1 MTKRYRKGADAE
13 RELKKQEET
22 KGHYVM
28 RSAGSKGLFD
38 LCIFEKDRIRLVQ
51 VKTHGQP
58 VDREALMAIQVP
70 SNVVKEVWFKVP
82 RRGFEGEVIE

>member
-1 MTKRYRKGADAE
+1 MSYRKGADAE
-13 RELKKQEET
+13 RELKTIEEE

-38 LCIFEKDRIRLVQ
+38 LAIFEKERIRLIQ

-58 VDREALMAIQVP
+58 VDKDELKAIEVP
-70 SNVVKEVWFKVP
+70 ECCTKEIWFKVP
-82 RRGFEGEVIE
+82 RRGFYGEVLE